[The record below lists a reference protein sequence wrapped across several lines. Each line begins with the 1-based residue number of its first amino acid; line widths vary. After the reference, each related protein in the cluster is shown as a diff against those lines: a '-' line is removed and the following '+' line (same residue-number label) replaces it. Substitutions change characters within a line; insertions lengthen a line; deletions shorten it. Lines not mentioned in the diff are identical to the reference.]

1 MDFSNAANKSEEQHK
16 ADFSKPLGPMLEAQG
31 ILSAE
36 QVEQSGR
43 AQAYMIAVRNALEEE
58 KIDIATVIHETN
70 VKKGDPNK
78 PNFGVFSQ
86 CDTES
91 QRQYFLKRVGLNN
104 SHLDAA
110 LKIVDDANKNSSNVN
125 QGHEIEVTPIGFIH
139 MDLHAKNIENFGD
152 IKQSALLA
160 QRAIDAADA
169 LDRLN
174 NEQTNAALGAKRG
187 FKLWGDE
194 SPMLKDIVETCQ
206 TLNECE
212 TNGTTPDKNLRV
224 HIVAA
229 FDEASAI
236 FENAGYP
243 QLADNI
249 TAVKVNVLGIPE
261 FQSQRRDATI
271 EAPENP

>member
-1 MDFSNAANKSEEQHK
+1 MDFSNVANKSAEQHK

-31 ILSAE
+31 ILSPE

-91 QRQYFLKRVGLNN
+91 QRQYFLKRVGLNS

-110 LKIVDDANKNSSNVN
+110 LKIVDDANNNSSNVN

-194 SPMLKDIVETCQ
+194 SPAMQDIIQVCE
-206 TLNECE
+206 TLNQCE
-212 TNGTTPDKNLRV
+212 TDGTKPDENLRMR
-224 HIVAA
+224 IIAA
-229 FDEASAI
+229 FDEAAETLESAGHKGI
-236 FENAGYP
+236 GE
-243 QLADNI
+243 NI
-249 TAVKVNVLGIPE
+249 TLVKMNALGTPE
-261 FQSQRRDATI
+261 FISQRRDHTPHS
-271 EAPENP
+271 PENH